1 MKSLVLQLLIDRYLA
16 PKAWNDD
23 WIVIFC
29 FYYRAVYTVCVI
41 AWRLFYGLLAQ
52 TVTLVCIHRSSFI
65 E

>member
-41 AWRLFYGLLAQ
+41 AWRLFYGFTGADSN
-52 TVTLVCIHRSSFI
+52 TCMHTSFVLH
-65 E
+65 